1 MYLKYYAE
9 VPNVVEAIEY
19 YSNVFDVNV
28 IKDGSEG
35 HGNIKLFNQ
44 ISLLLHSSGQQSR
57 KPGYYI
63 IRFEDGEQ
71 KLYDKAVKK
80 VKESNLVSIGFDEYK
95 ARWGTTFFEFTDKYG
110 YTWDL
115 EVKK

>member
-9 VPNVVEAIEY
+9 VPNAVEAIEY
-19 YSNVFDVNV
+19 YSNIFDVEV
-28 IKDGSEG
+28 IKDGSTG
-35 HGNIKLFNQ
+35 HGHIKLFGE
-44 ISLLLHSSGQQSR
+44 ISILFNNSGQGSR

-63 IRFEDGEQ
+63 IRFEDHEIKQ
-71 KLYDKAVKK
+71 FDNAVTK
-80 VKESNLVSIGFDEYK
+80 VKNSGLVSISFDEYK
-95 ARWGTTFFEFTDKYG
+95 GRWGTTFFEFRDKYG